1 LIHGVSMPKE
11 SPFPIARLKRGR
23 EESLLR
29 RHPWVFSGALDSV
42 SDEPTS
48 GATVLVRSADGRP
61 LGYGAWSPHS
71 QIRVRMWTFGEAPAP
86 DSALIRERVRHAAAL
101 RSILLDPAV
110 TDAYRVV
117 FSEADGLPGLI
128 VDRYAD
134 WLVCQFLSAGV
145 EHWRDVIIDA
155 LRAEYPGSKLYER
168 SDDESRGKEG
178 LEMRSGDLGDGIPGS
193 RILVRENG
201 MPLFVDVLGGHKTG
215 LYLDQRDNRA
225 LLRHFAAGKDVLNCF
240 SYTGGFAVAA
250 LHGGATSV
258 LDCDAS
264 ADALALAGENAAMC
278 PNTSGSYSQEQGD
291 VFTVLRSYRDARK
304 SFDAIVLDPPKFAH
318 SAAAVNKAARGYKDI
333 NLLAFKL
340 LRPGGLLFTFSC
352 SGHIVPPLFRKIV
365 ADAAVDAGVEAVVLR
380 EMTQSAD
387 HPAAL
392 AVPESLYL
400 KGLLCRIV

>member
-1 LIHGVSMPKE
+1 MPAE
-11 SPFPIARLKRGR
+11 SPYAIVILKRGR

-29 RHPWVFSGALDSV
+29 RHPWVFSGAVASV
-42 SDEPTS
+42 AGEPGA

-61 LGYGAWSPHS
+61 LGFGAWSPVS
-71 QIRVRMWTFGEAPAP
+71 QIRVRMWSFGDGPAP
-86 DSALIRERVRHAAAL
+86 DPGLIRDRLRNAAAL
-101 RSILLDPAV
+101 RALVIDTSA

-134 WLVCQFLSAGV
+134 WLVCQFLSTGV
-145 EHWRDVIIDA
+145 ELWREVIIDA
-155 LRAEYPGSKLYER
+155 LRAEFPGCKLYER

-178 LEMRSGDLGDGIPGS
+178 MEARSGDLGDGIPERS
-193 RILVRENG
+193 IAVRENG
-201 MPLFVDVLGGHKTG
+201 LRLFVDVLAGHKTG

-225 LLRHFAAGKDVLNCF
+225 LLREFAAGRDVLNCF

-250 LHGGATSV
+250 LAGGASSV
-258 LDCDAS
+258 LDCEAS
-264 ADALALAGENAAMC
+264 ADVLALARENTGLSQPC
-278 PNTSGSYSQEQGD
+278 SGVYAQEQGD
-291 VFTVLRSYRDARK
+291 VFTLLRSFRDARR
-304 SFDAIVLDPPKFAH
+304 SYDIVVLDPPKFAQ

-365 ADAAVDAGVEAVVLR
+365 ADAAVDAGVDAVVLR

-392 AVPESLYL
+392 GVPESLYL
-400 KGLLCRIV
+400 KGLLCRRA

>member
-1 LIHGVSMPKE
+1 MSNKN
-11 SPFPIARLKRGR
+11 SFPIVTLKRGR

-29 RHPWVFSGALDSV
+29 RHPWVFSGAVASV
-42 SDEPTS
+42 SGEVTA
-48 GATVLVRSADGRP
+48 GATVLVRSAEGLQ
-61 LGYGAWSPHS
+61 LGFGAWSPVS
-71 QIRVRMWTFGEAPAP
+71 QIRIRMWGYGDSPAP
-86 DSALIRERVRHAAAL
+86 DAALFRDRLRNAAAL
-101 RSILLDPAV
+101 RSLVIDASV

-145 EHWRDVIIDA
+145 EHWREAILDA
-155 LRAEYPGSKLYER
+155 LREEFPGLRLYER
-168 SDDESRGKEG
+168 SDEESRGKEG
-178 LEMRSGDLGDGIPGS
+178 MEPRSGDLGDGQPDS
-193 RILVRENG
+193 AILIKENG
-201 MPLFVDVLGGHKTG
+201 MRLFVDVVTGHKTG

-225 LLRHFAAGKDVLNCF
+225 TLREFAAGKDVLNCF

-250 LHGGATSV
+250 LTGGAASV

-264 ADALALAGENAAMC
+264 ADALALARENTAMC
-278 PNTSGSYSQEQGD
+278 LHASAAYFQEQGD
-291 VFTVLRSYRDARK
+291 VFSVLRSFRDARK
-304 SFDAIVLDPPKFAH
+304 TYDIIVLDPPKFAH
-318 SAAAVNKAARGYKDI
+318 TAAAVNKAARGYKDI

-365 ADAAVDAGVEAVVLR
+365 ADAAVDAGVDAVVLR
-380 EMTQSAD
+380 EMTQSGD

-392 AVPESLYL
+392 SVPESLYL
-400 KGLLCRIV
+400 KGLLCKKM